1 MGATAYRYWP
11 PGGRVDGALGYK
23 NLVYSCSDVDGYR

>member
-1 MGATAYRYWP
+1 MGATAYGYWP
-11 PGGRVDGALGYK
+11 PVSLFDGALGYK